1 MAIQIGKYKRPG
13 IFIEEID
20 RSIITSP
27 TVEGGFANLVIGFS
41 KKGPVNTAILL
52 ENLGDLE
59 RIFGSL
65 DRQLER
71 KGSFFHRTISKML
84 ESSPVFAVNLLL
96 TDDTLDTIEYQS
108 LSASPIYNNDIERT
122 APYRKFF
129 DTTGFWKRDTESFI
143 DNTKSVSGYENRV
156 LNLTNL
162 SDRYITAFVF
172 KSSITGFDRSL
183 LEWYGSIE
191 KLPPYVYSTDLAS
204 DYLVDVVVVGG
215 DWSNYAELSVDPRWT
230 QYFSVEGIKKSEIR
244 NFANDRNITLLGY
257 YEGLSLIPYF
267 RDLNG
272 RNIFIETIINRDTD
286 RTGLFCA
293 FNNDLFETDYPKGL
307 IDLIGNTLVRDE
319 LLSNPPS
326 SDETYYQSLDSSDG
340 KSDGEISI
348 DFLSYKEQITDT
360 NIFSNRVLDRP
371 GNVVA
376 IFGTNSA
383 VKLNTWTHSYNDSSN
398 VLGGVISGPNDD
410 VNLGYIAH
418 PYRTYW
424 FAEGYVND
432 FYRVGDFTT
441 TTQSV
446 SLQYSVNQTSDNG
459 YAIIGGNYIP
469 LAGTYSIQLS
479 NLDYPQL
486 GTSSGTQSYNIA
498 YVIDTQGGVLVKKT
512 TATGSRPTV
521 SATDVVLGWGTV
533 SLNGGLFVT
542 GSFAPS
548 ITDVTIG
555 LTVSNG
561 SGADAYI
568 PLSNGADYQFTTAST
583 PQLILNSG
591 DFKVEFLNT
600 NSTPDVK
607 QYEQYRRFKLFN
619 SLLTYVNTSTSN
631 RGLMLLN
638 PQSDTE
644 KKSLADITINEVKT
658 GTTVN
663 KSFVVRSGLSASVV
677 NGVVSTGELAFYK
690 IDDEFIIDYY
700 GFETKNTLPL
710 LTAGNTASIGVVG
723 RFSNFYNQY
732 NQGLVSTKDLFYQNA
747 LYDQVQVQ
755 FVPGFGITASL
766 SGYNYLIFRVR
777 LLNEDGSTRTYSS
790 NNGAFFVKVEDL
802 KGSLGD
808 DLTASSN
815 GYSFLIGGVLNT
827 GSFENM
833 EDSGLTIQNGF
844 TLPAG
849 PGGSSGGRAELL
861 STISGGVISAN
872 DSATF
877 SYYAFEVKETLVDET
892 LNASKIYGYAS
903 GFDDSPLYLRS
914 YQKDNGD
921 LVVNFVDYTLATQSS
936 LASIESSNSGLET
949 NGTIYV
955 KSFKSNFKQ
964 TLEIEEPAGWIP
976 FPNKVLVKR
985 DRYSGVKVGD
995 YLEASYDP
1003 SILATDQMPKKITR
1017 ILGKRLWSG
1026 NSEYIELSCD
1036 SSIKI
1041 RTFNG
1046 DKQTTRYTKIDD
1058 YISTYKAISLKGF
1071 RIREAS
1077 TPDGTDQRQ
1086 STILDI
1092 VAKGTTLFKALTNK
1106 EAFDFRY
1113 LIDSF
1118 GLGLTPDSKQQ
1129 LVDICGDRLDAFGI
1143 LNMPSLKQ
1151 FKNSVSPTF
1160 KDANGNLQIEFIA
1173 QGGDPESNPEF
1184 LYSFGKGPGVTS
1196 VGYFLPYLT
1205 VDDFGRPS
1213 DVPPS
1218 AYVGLTFMRKHL
1230 STTTSIVPWTIAA
1243 GVNNGRI
1250 NGITDLEQIFTPSDL
1265 EFLNQAQMN
1274 PLTFK
1279 RNRGFVIETEN
1290 TAQVLFKS
1298 ALSLIH
1304 VREVLIELERELS
1317 RMLLDFQWTFNTPE
1331 IRAQIKLQ
1339 ADVICEKYV
1348 AQNGLFNYFNK
1359 IDEENNTAEIID
1371 NQIGVLDTYVEPIK
1385 GMGIIV
1391 NNITILRT
1399 GAISAGGFINS

>member
-20 RSIITSP
+20 KSIITSP
-27 TVEGGFANLVIGFS
+27 IVEGFANLVIGFS
-41 KKGPVNTAILL
+41 KKGPVNTAVLL
-52 ENLGDLE
+52 NNVGDLE
-59 RIFGSL
+59 RIFGSI

-71 KGSFFHRTISKML
+71 KGSFFHRTVSKML
-84 ESSPVFAVNLLL
+84 EAAPVYAVNLLL

-108 LSASPIYNNDIERT
+108 LSATPIYNNDIERT
-122 APYRKFF
+122 ASYRKFF
-129 DTTGFWKRDTESFI
+129 DTTGFWKRDTETFI

-162 SDRYITAFVF
+162 SDRYITVFVF
-172 KSSITGFDRSL
+172 KSTITGFDRSL

-191 KLPPYVYSTDLAS
+191 KLPPYVYPTDLAS

-230 QYFSVEGIKKSEIR
+230 QYFSEEGLKKSEIR

-272 RNIFIETIINRDTD
+272 RNIFIETIINRETD

-319 LLSNPPS
+319 LLSNPPT
-326 SDETYYQSLDSSDG
+326 SDETYYQSLDSNDG

-371 GNVVA
+371 GNVAA

-418 PYRTYW
+418 PNRTYW

-432 FYRVGDFTT
+432 FYRVGGFTT

-446 SLQYSVNQTSDNG
+446 SLQYATNQTSDNG
-459 YAIIGGNYIP
+459 YAVIGGNYVP
-469 LAGTYSIQLS
+469 LAGTYSVELAYT
-479 NLDYPQL
+479 DYPQI

-498 YVIDTQGGVLVKKT
+498 YVIDTQGNVVVKKT
-512 TATGSRPTV
+512 TATGSKPTV
-521 SATDVVLGWGTV
+521 AATDVVLGWGTV
-533 SLNGGLFVT
+533 SLNGGIFVT
-542 GSFAPS
+542 GSWAPS

-561 SGADAYI
+561 AGADAYI
-568 PLSNGADYQFTTAST
+568 PLSNGTDYQFTTAST
-583 PQLILNSG
+583 PQLVLNTG

-607 QYEQYRRFKLFN
+607 EYEQYRRFKLFN

-631 RGLMLLN
+631 RGLMLLS

-677 NGVVSTGELAFYK
+677 NDIVTTGELVFYK
-690 IDDEFIIDYY
+690 IDDEFLIDYY
-700 GFETKNTLPL
+700 GFETKNTIPL

-723 RFSNFYNQY
+723 RYSNFYIQY
-732 NQGLVSTKDLFYQNA
+732 DQGLVATKDLFYQNE

-755 FVPGFGITASL
+755 FVPGSSVTASL
-766 SGYNYLIFRVR
+766 AGYNYLIFRV
-777 LLNEDGSTRTYSS
+777 DTTRTYSLQNES
-790 NNGAFFVKVEDL
+790 FFSKVESFQGIND
-802 KGSLGD
+802 GSG
-808 DLTASSN
+808 AI
-815 GYSFLIGGVLNT
+815 GYSFLIGGALNS

-833 EDSGLTIQNGF
+833 VDSGLTLQNGF
-844 TLPAG
+844 TQPFD
-849 PGGSSGGRAELL
+849 PKGSGGGRAELL
-861 STISGGVISAN
+861 STISGGAIDAI
-872 DSATF
+872 DGITF

-892 LNASKIYGYAS
+892 LNVSKIYGYAS
-903 GFDDSPLYLRS
+903 GFDDSPLYLRA

-921 LVVNFVDYTLATQSS
+921 LVVNFVDYTLNTESS

-955 KSFKSNFKQ
+955 KSLKSNFKQ
-964 TLEIEEPAGWIP
+964 TLEIEEPSGWVAV
-976 FPNKVLVKR
+976 PNKILVKR
-985 DRYSGVKVGD
+985 NRYSEVRVGD

-1017 ILGKRLWSG
+1017 ILSKKVWSG
-1026 NSEYIELSCD
+1026 NSDYIELSCD
-1036 SSIKI
+1036 SSIKVRI
-1041 RTFNG
+1041 FNG

-1058 YISTYKAISLKGF
+1058 YVSTYKAISLKGF

-1077 TPDGTDQRQ
+1077 VPDGTDDRQ
-1086 STILDI
+1086 SEILDV

-1113 LIDSF
+1113 LVDSF

-1151 FKNSVSPTF
+1151 FKNSVSPSF
-1160 KDANGNLQIEFIA
+1160 KDANGTLQIEFIA

-1184 LYSFGKGPGVTS
+1184 LYSFGKGTGVTS
-1196 VGYFLPYLT
+1196 VGYFLPYVT
-1205 VDDFGRPS
+1205 IDDFGRPT

-1218 AYVGLTFMRKHL
+1218 AYVGLTYMRKHL

-1265 EFLNQAQMN
+1265 EFLNLAQMN

-1290 TAQVLFKS
+1290 TAQVLYKS
-1298 ALSLIH
+1298 ALSFIH

-1331 IRAQIKLQ
+1331 IRSQIKLQ

-1348 AQNGLFNYFNK
+1348 SQNGLFNYFNK
-1359 IDEENNTAEIID
+1359 IDEENNTPEIID
-1371 NQIGVLDTYVEPIK
+1371 NQIGVIDTYVEPIK